1 VAGVSDDLEPLST
14 RVEDYLWID
23 VETRST
29 HDVTVHGAFNH
40 TAHGNVT
47 IVAYAVGDGEVKDWC
62 VSGWGERLNWAA
74 APADLAAM
82 LARVRAGEAWM
93 VAHNAQFEALAFTRA
108 MDGLEDLRLEW
119 LIDSAVQSMRS
130 HLPADLA
137 GAARAVGL
145 TQKQAGGKALIKMF
159 ADAARPETPQSHP
172 AEWEQFRSYARDDV
186 AAMRDVFQ
194 ATMPLSRR
202 MWQEYWAS
210 ERINHRGVAVDL
222 PFVRGAAALA
232 ARLAE
237 TANADIV
244 RLTGGK
250 IRTVRQ
256 NAALLDWIRY
266 ELRHLPEVDRILT
279 REVDLVEDDEGEM
292 QSVPKYSLGRGL
304 VEALMAYLERV
315 DDEQGLTDAEWTVL
329 QVLEVR
335 LFGASATPAKFQK
348 ILDTVD
354 ADGRLKGQYVYGG
367 AAATIRFSSKGVQC
381 VTGEHEVLTREGWVP
396 IRQAVG
402 SCEIMAWDAETDCLQ
417 WQRGIVHS
425 FGPAPVARV
434 DSTMIKGVYT
444 WDHRIPQRPWKRLR
458 DTCPHEILTRRATNC
473 VISARVAQPDAPF
486 TDAQLRL
493 LVAMQSDGT
502 WSKRSARWHFTKE
515 RKVARL
521 SLLLDQTDTPYRT
534 SQYAN
539 GNYGV
544 RVLSGDVPEWLT
556 KDFGPYVL
564 SLSARQAQIILDEY
578 MIWDG
583 WSHAKNGA
591 LCVSSPRKDQ
601 MQWLA
606 TVAALAGQGSTLTC
620 YISKTKNI
628 DRYAAWRFYLRS
640 SRTTT
645 VRPDQVADAGVQDV
659 FCPTVPAGYWL
670 CRYEDRIYITGNT
683 HNMTR
688 DTVGPR
694 DDELDAIELIAA
706 KGADAYDEVKARWG
720 YVGKVLSRLIRPS
733 FVAPAGRKFAWCDL
747 SSIEAVVCPWLTDDE
762 DAEPLLDA
770 IRANHR
776 DPSQPD
782 MYKVQAA
789 KMLGKRPEDITK
801 AERQSHGKTIQL
813 ACIAE
818 GQIVLTD
825 QGEVPI
831 EKVSLDMK
839 VWDGVKFVSHQGLL
853 DRGVK
858 DVWEYQGLVATLD
871 HIVWTEEA
879 GQTTLE
885 RAARSGAHLLQ
896 SGAGGT
902 PIRTCGRD
910 FGRTPI
916 RWDWLERALC
926 PLPMRELWARG
937 MDSHGVSSA
946 RKIEGLRAM
955 YAPTSDSEVAG
966 QTTDCCAGPLHE
978 PIRSGMA
985 SLRWARDRVSIRECD
1000 GGGSVD
1006 NGTPR
1011 SGPSALNR
1019 PDQQRRTLR
1028 AGQSTLGDAGAAE
1041 LEQAYERPGAVDV
1054 SSGRVALRVQ
1064 YCAAQVSGRL
1074 DARADTGAGSRSRA
1088 DETQGLATYRGK
1100 ARVYDLLN
1108 CGPRNRFTVSGKL
1121 VHNCQFLGG
1130 KGSLFNM
1137 GRIYRVH
1144 FEDDEAQG
1152 FVDRWRA
1159 ENKWAVR
1166 FGERVWEG
1174 VLWCMENPG
1183 EPRVAGRITLL
1194 YDANYRGGSLFAV
1207 LPNGDPLVYTG
1218 LKWRE
1223 VNTKDKE
1230 TGESRVETRL
1240 TAWKGR
1246 GVSPLWKGEF
1256 VNNFTQATAAA
1267 LLRRALWRLDREGL
1281 LTVVM
1286 HTHDEI
1292 CVEVDEGVADAEA
1305 AVLMEVM
1312 KDVPDWAPG
1321 LPIAA
1326 ESTVAEY
1333 YTKTAE

>member
-1 VAGVSDDLEPLST
+1 MSDDLEPLST

-62 VSGWGERLNWAA
+62 VGGWSERLNWAD
-74 APADLAAM
+74 APPDLAAM

-108 MDGLEDLRLEW
+108 MDGLGDLRLEW

-137 GAARAVGL
+137 GAARAIGM

-159 ADAARPETPQSHP
+159 ADASRPETPQSHP

-367 AAATIRFSSKGVQC
+367 AAATIRFSSKGVQ
-381 VTGEHEVLTREGWVP
+381 
-396 IRQAVG
+396 I
-402 SCEIMAWDAETDCLQ
+402 
-417 WQRGIVHS
+417 
-425 FGPAPVARV
+425 
-434 DSTMIKGVYT
+434 
-444 WDHRIPQRPWKRLR
+444 
-458 DTCPHEILTRRATNC
+458 
-473 VISARVAQPDAPF
+473 
-486 TDAQLRL
+486 
-493 LVAMQSDGT
+493 
-502 WSKRSARWHFTKE
+502 
-515 RKVARL
+515 
-521 SLLLDQTDTPYRT
+521 
-534 SQYAN
+534 
-539 GNYGV
+539 
-544 RVLSGDVPEWLT
+544 
-556 KDFGPYVL
+556 
-564 SLSARQAQIILDEY
+564 
-578 MIWDG
+578 
-583 WSHAKNGA
+583 
-591 LCVSSPRKDQ
+591 
-601 MQWLA
+601 
-606 TVAALAGQGSTLTC
+606 
-620 YISKTKNI
+620 
-628 DRYAAWRFYLRS
+628 
-640 SRTTT
+640 
-645 VRPDQVADAGVQDV
+645 
-659 FCPTVPAGYWL
+659 
-670 CRYEDRIYITGNT
+670 
-683 HNMTR
+683 HNMSR

-762 DAEPLLDA
+762 DAEPLLNA

-789 KMLGKRPEDITK
+789 KMLGKRPEDISK
-801 AERQSHGKTIQL
+801 GERQSHGKTIQL
-813 ACIAE
+813 A
-818 GQIVLTD
+818 
-825 QGEVPI
+825 
-831 EKVSLDMK
+831 
-839 VWDGVKFVSHQGLL
+839 
-853 DRGVK
+853 
-858 DVWEYQGLVATLD
+858 
-871 HIVWTEEA
+871 
-879 GQTTLE
+879 
-885 RAARSGAHLLQ
+885 
-896 SGAGGT
+896 
-902 PIRTCGRD
+902 
-910 FGRTPI
+910 
-916 RWDWLERALC
+916 
-926 PLPMRELWARG
+926 
-937 MDSHGVSSA
+937 
-946 RKIEGLRAM
+946 
-955 YAPTSDSEVAG
+955 
-966 QTTDCCAGPLHE
+966 
-978 PIRSGMA
+978 
-985 SLRWARDRVSIRECD
+985 
-1000 GGGSVD
+1000 
-1006 NGTPR
+1006 
-1011 SGPSALNR
+1011 
-1019 PDQQRRTLR
+1019 
-1028 AGQSTLGDAGAAE
+1028 
-1041 LEQAYERPGAVDV
+1041 
-1054 SSGRVALRVQ
+1054 
-1064 YCAAQVSGRL
+1064 
-1074 DARADTGAGSRSRA
+1074 
-1088 DETQGLATYRGK
+1088 
-1100 ARVYDLLN
+1100 
-1108 CGPRNRFTVSGKL
+1108 
-1121 VHNCQFLGG
+1121 CQFLGG

-1223 VNTKDKE
+1223 VTTKDKE